1 MTFRTYKGI
10 LMQFQVVRV
19 IIVLLSGNLRVLEV
33 LALDLWVYRKIYWIK
48 LWKLKL
54 VGLEEVGVNRKFE
67 DLD

>member
-1 MTFRTYKGI
+1 M
-10 LMQFQVVRV
+10 
-19 IIVLLSGNLRVLEV
+19 LLGGNLRVLEV
-33 LALDLWVYRKIYWIK
+33 LALDLWMYIKIYWIK